1 MDGYVPKND
10 VIPLKELFD
19 EMLSSVRKDVKR
31 EGITFT
37 CNLVGSAKRNLVVCH
52 PTKGIDCDYQL
63 ILQSNKNG
71 LNESE
76 IKRLFRSSFDRHR
89 PTGFSPCEDSTSAL
103 TMRKKDAKHSKILYS
118 FDIVILQDMNGVP
131 EIIRRNSEGEYV
143 WNQLR
148 SMADF
153 QQRFSMI
160 SNSDMWDELR
170 RRYYNKKVKQMNSET
185 DKKSFQL
192 LNETVNE
199 VISLFYK

>member
-1 MDGYVPKND
+1 MTEYVSKNE
-10 VIPLKELFD
+10 VKPYRKIFD
-19 EMLSSVRKDVKR
+19 KMMADIRENVRKK
-31 EGITFT
+31 GITFT
-37 CNLVGSAKRNLVVCH
+37 YQLVGSAKRNLVVCH

-76 IKRLFRSSFDRHR
+76 IKRLFRLSFDRHR
-89 PTGFSPCEDSTSAL
+89 PAGFSPCEDSTSAL

-131 EIIRRNSEGEYV
+131 EIIRRTSEGEYV

-170 RRYYNKKVKQMNSET
+170 RRYYNKKVKQMNGET

-199 VISLFYK
+199 VISLFYR